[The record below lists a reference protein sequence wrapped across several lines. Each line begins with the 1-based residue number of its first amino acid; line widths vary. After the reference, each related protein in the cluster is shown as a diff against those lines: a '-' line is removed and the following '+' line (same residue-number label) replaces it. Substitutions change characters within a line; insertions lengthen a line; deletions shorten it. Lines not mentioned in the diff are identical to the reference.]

1 LATAYLS
8 LGSNLGDRLHLLK
21 EAIKKIGR
29 SGGISIKRTSPVYE
43 TQPVG
48 FENQGWFLNLVVE
61 AETSLEPLPLLE
73 YLLSVEAEMG
83 RKREERGGDRNI
95 DLDLL
100 LYDNRILSTDR
111 LVIPHPRMHQRRFV
125 LVPLAQIAPELL
137 HPVLKKKIGELLINC
152 EDRSVVT
159 LYSETI

>member
-1 LATAYLS
+1 M
-8 LGSNLGDRLHLLK
+8 K
-21 EAIKKIGR
+21 EAIKKIGK
-29 SGGISIKRTSPVYE
+29 SGSISIKRISPVYE

-48 FENQGWFLNLVVE
+48 YENQGWFLNLVVE

-73 YLLSVEAEMG
+73 YVLSIEEQMG
-83 RKREERGGDRNI
+83 RKREEKWGPRNV

-100 LYDNRILSTDR
+100 LYNNRILNTDR

-125 LVPLAQIAPELL
+125 LTPLAQIAPELL
-137 HPVLKKKIGELLINC
+137 HPVLKKKIGELLMNC

-159 LYSETI
+159 LYSEAI